1 MLDYSTGIE
10 GTLPDELTEKVV
22 LHKQRFKD
30 LFKARYMEILP
41 SLIKYQNSK
50 TVSIDFLKVE
60 IALRNGYDI
69 AIGETFTPTGE
80 RNLQVIGWVKSQQ
93 TINHPGNLFSTQ
105 GLDASAI
112 DFVIPMS
119 QRQADY
125 IEISHADECQT
136 GNFVVL
142 RNKNFNYVND
152 MTIIDHYVDELAEIV
167 LSRFSISMQV
177 KINTIFLGEHGD
189 QTLNDMITD
198 IYNGNPFIKAT
209 KLFDPNDQIVSIDNA
224 NLASNFKEL
233 KTEYQHKISELNNM
247 LGLNSL
253 AVEKES
259 GVSDTEADS
268 NRAYTTSNAN
278 IYLDARNHGLERLNK
293 RYNLNLQAVYNDEVV
308 SELQELQK
316 KEEAASNESEGPSSG
331 NDTV

>member
-1 MLDYSTGIE
+1 
-10 GTLPDELTEKVV
+10 
-22 LHKQRFKD
+22 
-30 LFKARYMEILP
+30 
-41 SLIKYQNSK
+41 
-50 TVSIDFLKVE
+50 
-60 IALRNGYDI
+60 
-69 AIGETFTPTGE
+69 
-80 RNLQVIGWVKSQQ
+80 
-93 TINHPGNLFSTQ
+93 
-105 GLDASAI
+105 
-112 DFVIPMS
+112 

-125 IEISHADECQT
+125 IEISNADECQT

-293 RYNLNLQAVYNDEVV
+293 RYGLNLQAVYNDEVV

-316 KEEAASNESEGPSSG
+316 KEEAAANESEGESSG
-331 NDTV
+331 NNTV